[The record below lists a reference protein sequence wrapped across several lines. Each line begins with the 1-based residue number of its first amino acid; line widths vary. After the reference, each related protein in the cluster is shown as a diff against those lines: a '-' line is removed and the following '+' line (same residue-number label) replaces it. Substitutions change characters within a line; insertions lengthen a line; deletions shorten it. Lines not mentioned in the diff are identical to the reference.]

1 MAHTGLYVFGTSV
14 LWGQGHDRATK
25 LHTRLATWLRGRH
38 RRTVAVRHFAHS
50 GAVLVGGSRA
60 TRLHGE
66 VPTPFPSVLRQ
77 IRLAPPPTE
86 KRVRVLVDGGIN
98 DVGVLNIVNPQ
109 FSRARLRQKIART
122 CHLDMGTVLAAIG
135 RKYRG
140 ADVFVLGYYQI
151 LADRIRRRADLVAL
165 LDVWNLTEPVSGART
180 NLVARAVENSKLFR
194 HESDRQLQRAVRE
207 ANRTATGAIR
217 FVPSTYL
224 PANGLFGRDP
234 LLFGLGDR
242 DPQLDDRVLPCWR
255 AVRRGRTKFHCYLA
269 AIGHPNKRGVTRYLR
284 GVKQALNS
292 LGPGV

>member
-1 MAHTGLYVFGTSV
+1 MAHTGLYGFGTSV

-25 LHTRLATWLRGRH
+25 LHARLATWLRGRH
-38 RRTVAVRHFAHS
+38 RRTVAVRHFA
-50 GAVLVGGSRA
+50 
-60 TRLHGE
+60 
-66 VPTPFPSVLRQ
+66 
-77 IRLAPPPTE
+77 
-86 KRVRVLVDGGIN
+86 
-98 DVGVLNIVNPQ
+98 
-109 FSRARLRQKIART
+109 

-180 NLVARAVENSKLFR
+180 NLVSRAVENSKLFR
-194 HESDRQLQRAVRE
+194 HESDWQLQRAVRE